1 MLPLDFGGLAL
12 VLQRFGGIFGLL
24 QGRVVGAAQLGKLV
38 LQALDAAAVV
48 GKRGLSMLLLLL
60 FEREFAF
67 QAAYLVVLAL
77 VVVLA
82 GLLGGF

>member
-60 FEREFAF
+60 FERVFAF
-67 QAAYLVVLAL
+67 QAAYLR
-77 VVVLA
+77 
-82 GLLGGF
+82 